1 MFASVA
7 EPLFPAMKDF
17 VTMIWKPAFFDI
29 TKYVY
34 YTPTGL
40 YLRVQ
45 CDEFQR

>member
-17 VTMIWKPAFFDI
+17 VTMVWKPAFFDI

-34 YTPTGL
+34 TPTGL
-40 YLRVQ
+40 YFRAQ
-45 CDEFQR
+45 YDEFQR